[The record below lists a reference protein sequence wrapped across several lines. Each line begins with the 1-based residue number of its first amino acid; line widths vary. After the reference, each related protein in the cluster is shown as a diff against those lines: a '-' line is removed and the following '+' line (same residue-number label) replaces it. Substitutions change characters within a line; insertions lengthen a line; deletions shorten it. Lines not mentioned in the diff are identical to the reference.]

1 MAFIPADKKVSQ
13 LPPGTLSLGS
23 VGGSFVLL
31 ANVDG
36 QIYAT
41 SGICPHAGAALNYGR
56 LDGPEVEC
64 PLHGAVFDVTDGEV
78 VMGPAPFGLIPYP
91 VKVEGDEIFVDLE

>member
-1 MAFIPADKKVSQ
+1 MAFVPADKKVSQ
-13 LPPGTLSLGS
+13 LPPGRLSLGI
-23 VGGSFVLL
+23 VAGSYVLL

-36 QIYAT
+36 QVYAT
-41 SGICPHAGAALNYGR
+41 SGICPHAGAALHYGR

-78 VMGPAPFGLIPYP
+78 VMGPAPFGLISYP
-91 VKVEGDEIFVDLE
+91 VRVEGDEIFVDLE